1 MKSIETKTRFNKT
14 VCLKNEIDNFMNY
27 IGLDNKMQELQIL
40 NIWKECVGEAIA
52 NYSSPLEIKK
62 GKLFVRVENAAWRY
76 ELSLKKAQII
86 DKLNNSFKKKL
97 IRDIIF
103 V

>member
-1 MKSIETKTRFNKT
+1 M
-14 VCLKNEIDNFMNY
+14 DNFMNH
-27 IGLDNKMQELQIL
+27 IGLDNRMQELQVL

-52 NYSSPLEIKK
+52 KYSTPLEIRKN
-62 GKLFVRVENAAWRY
+62 KLFVRVENAAWRY
-76 ELSLKKAQII
+76 ELSLKKAQIV
-86 DKLNNSFKKKL
+86 DKLNDSFKKKL

>member
-14 VCLKNEIDNFMNY
+14 VCLKNEMDNFMNH
-27 IGLDNKMQELQIL
+27 IGLDNRMQELQVL

-52 NYSSPLEIKK
+52 RYSTPLEIKK
-62 GKLFVRVENAAWRY
+62 NKLFVRVENAAWRY
-76 ELSLKKAQII
+76 ELSLKKVQIV
-86 DKLNNSFKKKL
+86 DKLNDSFKKKL

-103 V
+103 I

>member
-1 MKSIETKTRFNKT
+1 MKSIKTKTRFNKT

>member
-52 NYSSPLEIKK
+52 KYSSPLEIRK

-76 ELSLKKAQII
+76 ELSLKKVQII
-86 DKLNNSFKKKL
+86 DKLNISFKKKL

>member
-14 VCLKNEIDNFMNY
+14 VCLKNEMDNFMNH
-27 IGLDNKMQELQIL
+27 IGLDNRMQELQVL

-52 NYSSPLEIKK
+52 KYSTPLEIRKN
-62 GKLFVRVENAAWRY
+62 KLFVRVENAAWRY
-76 ELSLKKAQII
+76 ELSLKKAQIV
-86 DKLNNSFKKKL
+86 DKLNDSFKKKL

>member
-14 VCLKNEIDNFMNY
+14 VCLKNEMDNFMNY

-52 NYSSPLEIKK
+52 KYSSPLEIKK

-86 DKLNNSFKKKL
+86 DKLNESFKKKL